1 MLVAVAMNAGL
12 LTPSADAAEDAVI
25 LMYHHVDST
34 TPAATST
41 TPEKFAAQLDYLQ
54 QEDFSVMPL
63 LDVLQTIE
71 RDGELPD
78 RTAVITFDDGYVSV
92 YDTAMPMLAE
102 RGWPFTVFV
111 STDYVDG
118 GYGAY
123 LTWDQLRELSD
134 HGATMGNHTRSH
146 AHLVRRETG
155 ESPGEWQQRIGD
167 EIGTAG
173 QRLLDELGDAAISV
187 LAYPYGEFN
196 SDVKAIASDLG
207 LYALGQH
214 SGAAG
219 RESDLLA
226 IPRYPVATGYDELV
240 DFSLRAYSRALP
252 ATPLDNPSHVLDG
265 SDARPSLRIEVLPG
279 DFRVSELACYATG
292 QGIMDLTWE
301 GDGQRI
307 ALVQSRQAINAG
319 RTKFNCTAPSASEN
333 GVYYWYSYLW
343 IKSYEDGTL
352 PAE

>member
-1 MLVAVAMNAGL
+1 M
-12 LTPSADAAEDAVI
+12 
-25 LMYHHVDST
+25 
-34 TPAATST
+34 
-41 TPEKFAAQLDYLQ
+41 
-54 QEDFSVMPL
+54 
-63 LDVLQTIE
+63 
-71 RDGELPD
+71 DGELPD

-102 RGWPFTVFV
+102 RDWPFTVFV

-123 LTWDQLRELSD
+123 LTWDQLRELSAN
-134 HGATMGNHTRSH
+134 GATMGNHTRSH
-146 AHLVRRETG
+146 AHLIRREAG
-155 ESPGEWQQRIGD
+155 ESPEQWQQRIDD
-167 EIGTAG
+167 EIGSAG
-173 QRLLDELGDAAISV
+173 QRLTEELGDRAIPV
-187 LAYPYGEFN
+187 LAYPYGEFD
-196 SDVKAIASDLG
+196 SDVKTIATNHG

-214 SGAAG
+214 SGAVG

-240 DFSLRAYSRALP
+240 DFSLRVYSRALP
-252 ATPLDNPSHVLDG
+252 ATPLDNPDIVLSG
-265 SDARPSLRIEVLPG
+265 GAVRPSLRLEIHPG
-279 DFRVSELACYATG
+279 DFRISELACYATG

-301 GDGQRI
+301 GNEQQI
-307 ALVQSRQAINAG
+307 ALVQPRQAINAG

-343 IKSYEDGTL
+343 IKSYEDGTW